1 MGNNKPGCP
10 LGMINWQI
18 TTTTIY
24 CDAVDDEATVLV
36 YNDGTTKCTGYTKY
50 SNPSREAEI
59 LLKKRGKKLNRIL
72 KCDGPQ
78 CHRVTRYRDK
88 LFAEDSGK

>member
-1 MGNNKPGCP
+1 MAD
-10 LGMINWQI
+10 WQI

-24 CDAVDDEATVLV
+24 CDAIDDEATVLV

-59 LLKKRGKKLNRIL
+59 QLKKRGKKLNKIL

-78 CHRVTRYRDK
+78 CRRVTEYKDK
-88 LFAEDSGK
+88 LFVEDSGK